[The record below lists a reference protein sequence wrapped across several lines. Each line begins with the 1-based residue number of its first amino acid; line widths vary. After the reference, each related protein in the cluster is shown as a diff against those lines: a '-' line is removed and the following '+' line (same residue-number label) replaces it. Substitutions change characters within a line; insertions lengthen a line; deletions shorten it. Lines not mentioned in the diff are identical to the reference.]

1 MRMATREREHARRAV
16 GKSERHVHVHTLRVL
31 QGIKEKNTGSE
42 RSRTNAV
49 EIAFTAKS
57 VRVSGV
63 AAVVES
69 VLMSRSVFVI

>member
-16 GKSERHVHVHTLRVL
+16 RKSERHVHIHVLRLL
-31 QGIKEKNTGSE
+31 QREKERNTGSE

-69 VLMSRSVFVI
+69 VLMS

>member
-1 MRMATREREHARRAV
+1 MRGVLSGRVRDTFT
-16 GKSERHVHVHTLRVL
+16 STLCECEEEKN
-31 QGIKEKNTGSE
+31 GKNTGSE

-69 VLMSRSVFVI
+69 VLISWSVFVI

>member
-1 MRMATREREHARRAV
+1 M
-16 GKSERHVHVHTLRVL
+16 
-31 QGIKEKNTGSE
+31 KEKNTGSE

-69 VLMSRSVFVI
+69 VLMSWSVFVI